1 MTGTVPVRVMVSD
14 AWDSVT
20 LDVPPSTPLG
30 DVKREALTRTRVRGD
45 PAAYLLKFRG
55 AELDDET
62 RSLEEAGVPANA
74 PLIVLLRRR
83 RPVR

>member
-1 MTGTVPVRVMVSD
+1 MSGTVPVRIMVSD

-20 LDVPPSTPLG
+20 LDAAPSASVGEL
-30 DVKREALTRTRVRGD
+30 KRQALVRTRVRGD
-45 PAAYLLKFRG
+45 PAEYLVKFRG

-62 RSLEEAGVPANA
+62 RTLREAGVPANA
-74 PLIVLLRRR
+74 PLIVLRRRR

>member
-1 MTGTVPVRVMVSD
+1 MTATVPVRVMVSD

-20 LDVPPSTPLG
+20 LDVPPATPLG
-30 DVKREALTRTRVRGD
+30 DVKREALIRTRVRGD

-55 AELDDET
+55 AVLDDET
-62 RSLEEAGVPANA
+62 RSLAEAGVPANA
-74 PLIVLLRRR
+74 PLIVLPRRR